1 MTLPAALAC
10 LALYLISIGLVLM
23 FFAGARETGDDLS
36 DQFPQSDGLPLSA
49 RRPVPGAETPCGPGD
64 TPSIA
69 GTAQH
74 HARRAGGIA
83 DLLHKD

>member
-1 MTLPAALAC
+1 MSLPAALA
-10 LALYLISIGLVLM
+10 LYLGFIVLILM
-23 FFAGARETGDDLS
+23 FFAGAREPGDDLA

-49 RRPVPGAETPCGPGD
+49 RRPVPGAEPPCGAGG